1 MGVGNRGVCGTIPL
15 MLIVALSHPD
25 LPVGG
30 RYGGIVTGPGG
41 IASSKGGMFQMEIP
55 GRGGTY
61 PDIPPL
67 EVLKS
72 GHSTRGGGPHIPE
85 SAP

>member
-1 MGVGNRGVCGTIPL
+1 M
-15 MLIVALSHPD
+15 ALSHPA

-30 RYGGIVTGPGG
+30 QYSRMVTGPGG
-41 IASSKGGMFQMEIP
+41 VVSSKGGMFQMEIP
-55 GRGGTY
+55 GRGGMY

-67 EVLKS
+67 EVLRVVTPPEE
-72 GHSTRGGGPHIPE
+72 GLPHIPE